1 MIKIS
6 SIFVLGLLVALI
18 PYSGF
23 SMEWKNFFYI
33 IFGLS
38 IAVFSILI
46 RRELHEVIRQLHNDR
61 EIKMILFLKILQK
74 LKITERKKNNLIW

>member
-18 PYSGF
+18 PSTGF

-33 IFGLS
+33 VFGLS
-38 IAVFSILI
+38 IVVFSILI

-61 EIKMILFLKILQK
+61 EIKNDTFSQNSPEI
-74 LKITERKKNNLIW
+74 KNNRKEEK

>member
-6 SIFVLGLLVALI
+6 SIFVLGLLVALT

-23 SMEWKNFFYI
+23 SIEWKNFLYTV
-33 IFGLS
+33 FGLS
-38 IAVFSILI
+38 IVVFSILI

-61 EIKMILFLKILQK
+61 EIKNDTFSQNSPEI
-74 LKITERKKNNLIW
+74 KNNRKEEK